1 MIRRIAFLLFVALFV
16 AAAPAGAQNT
26 AEEVVTIPTRDG
38 VTVQF
43 ILLGPRT
50 GDRGTLGRDQGL

>member
-1 MIRRIAFLLFVALFV
+1 MQKIGILLCVGVLL
-16 AAAPAGAQNT
+16 AAPAGAQNT

-50 GDRGTLGRDQGL
+50 GDWGTLGRDQGL